1 VRRLLGTFTLALAA
15 GTLVSAAVAFPAAV
29 ARAAVA
35 RAAASPPGASP
46 PGASAPGAGP
56 QQFGVRL
63 VDVPLSEARNARALR
78 YIVDY
83 LATGTVIHRRIL
95 VENEEDR
102 TAQLTVYP
110 DAARISRGLFTG
122 DAGATRN
129 ELTTWTSVARPA
141 LSLPPRSTTMDTV
154 TIKVPQGATRGEQYG
169 VIWVQQMSRLH
180 TASGFGIN
188 EVARVGVRIYLAVGR
203 GGAPPTSFAITGIT
217 GGRSAGGRP
226 DILAR
231 VDNTGGRAVDLSGT
245 ATLSDGPGG
254 ASAGP
259 FAARQIV
266 TLAPGQS
273 GDITFAP
280 GNGLPDGPWRA
291 TVTLASG
298 LSSVTAS
305 ATVRFT
311 PTAAAAEQPSGTGWV
326 TILSLALILSFA
338 LLVGFAF
345 ILVRQA
351 RRRRSPAG

>member
-1 VRRLLGTFTLALAA
+1 MRRLLGTFTLALAA
-15 GTLVSAAVAFPAAV
+15 GTLIPAAAAFPAA
-29 ARAAVA
+29 AA
-35 RAAASPPGASP
+35 RAAASPPGT
-46 PGASAPGAGP
+46 GP

-63 VDVPLSEARNARALR
+63 VDVPVSGAHDARALR

-95 VENEEDR
+95 VVNQEDR
-102 TAQLTVYP
+102 AVQLTVYP

-141 LSLPPRSTTMDTV
+141 LSLAPQSSTMDMV
-154 TIKVPQGATRGEQYG
+154 TIRVPQGATRGEQYG
-169 VIWVQQMSRLH
+169 VIWVQQKSRIR
-180 TASGFGIN
+180 TDSGLGIN
-188 EVARVGVRIYLAVGR
+188 EVARVGIRIYLAVGR
-203 GGAPPTSFAITGIT
+203 GGAPPTSFAITAIT

-245 ATLSDGPGG
+245 ATLSDGPGS

-259 FAARQIV
+259 FPARQIL

-273 GDITFAP
+273 GDMTFTP

-291 TVTLASG
+291 TLTLASG
-298 LSSVTAS
+298 LTSVTAS

-311 PTAAAAEQPSGTGWV
+311 PAAAAAAQPSGIAWI
-326 TILSLALILSFA
+326 TILSLALIVGLA
-338 LLVGFAF
+338 LLLGFAF
-345 ILVRQA
+345 ILARQA